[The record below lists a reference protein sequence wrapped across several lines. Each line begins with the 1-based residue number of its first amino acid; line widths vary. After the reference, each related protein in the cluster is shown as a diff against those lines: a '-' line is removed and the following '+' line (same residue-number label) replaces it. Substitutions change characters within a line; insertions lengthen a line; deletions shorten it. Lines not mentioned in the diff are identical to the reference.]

1 MAIFVTVAV
10 YGLTAVPVA
19 RRLGVAGTAA
29 VVVLVVGGHNWARS
43 IAAAL
48 KAAGVGVR
56 LWTGQEAEQ
65 TAARLAGIEAGNAR
79 LGVERAAREAEL
91 EEVTDA
97 LLLTGSDNFN
107 ALAAFELR
115 QELGHDHV
123 FRLARGTELLDL
135 EPSYAEGRELFGSA
149 LTFSE
154 MTRRFDAGAAIVSR
168 RPGDGANGDSAAGE
182 PSTLMFVVSPT
193 GQLRVATADAA
204 PSPDDDDTTIWL
216 GSRQASR

>member
-1 MAIFVTVAV
+1 M
-10 YGLTAVPVA
+10 
-19 RRLGVAGTAA
+19 
-29 VVVLVVGGHNWARS
+29 LVVGGHNWARS

-56 LWTGQEAEQ
+56 LWTGQAGEQ
-65 TAARLAGIEAGNAR
+65 TAARSAGIDAGNAR

-123 FRLARGTELLDL
+123 FRLAHGTDLLDL
-135 EPSYAEGRELFGSA
+135 EPAYAEGRELFEAA

-154 MTRRFDAGAAIVSR
+154 MTRRFEAGAAIVVSR
-168 RPGDGANGDSAAGE
+168 VRRCRRTATTPPARSA
-182 PSTLMFVVSPT
+182 P
-193 GQLRVATADAA
+193 
-204 PSPDDDDTTIWL
+204 
-216 GSRQASR
+216 